1 MKEINKKFSKI
12 LLVIGIYFLIAFL
25 IKLFIDLSFN
35 NSGLNL
41 VSYIYL
47 GVGLLFIIGFI
58 VVRYFLRVEVKRY
71 FMWIVIPVFLI
82 LILFPFKSTYLDGGT
97 REYNSLIYK
106 VIKWHRT
113 NDNYEGG
120 YKTGK
125 ETHLF
130 PYNFFSI
137 DYYDEVVPENLYVS
151 VNDQKI
157 RTSLNSYCYTF
168 NVNKLSREACVDSD
182 YKVSLKY
189 SDKLNI
195 KSNENIELSI
205 KFRKVNNIKVY
216 KYSNEKD
223 WYKRPKLDKNV
234 SVEYNKENNTLNVS
248 GESGE
253 YIISMLTYYDKNDVI
268 YTFRINL
275 EK

>member
-1 MKEINKKFSKI
+1 MNTNKVYVDVTAVFSKEGQ
-12 LLVIGIYFLIAFL
+12 LKPVSVIWQDGHIYEIQRITDIRRAASLKA
-25 IKLFIDLSFN
+25 
-35 NSGLNL
+35 G
-41 VSYIYL
+41 
-47 GVGLLFIIGFI
+47 GVGMRYTCII
-58 VVRYFLRVEVKRY
+58 
-71 FMWIVIPVFLI
+71 
-82 LILFPFKSTYLDGGT
+82 D
-97 REYNSLIYK
+97 
-106 VIKWHRT
+106 
-113 NDNYEGG
+113 
-120 YKTGK
+120 GK

-157 RTSLNSYCYTF
+157 RTSLNSYCYTS

-195 KSNENIELSI
+195 KSNDNIELSI

-223 WYKRPKLDKNV
+223 LYKKPKLDKNV
-234 SVEYNKENNTLNVS
+234 SV
-248 GESGE
+248 
-253 YIISMLTYYDKNDVI
+253 
-268 YTFRINL
+268 
-275 EK
+275 

>member
-1 MKEINKKFSKI
+1 MKEINKKFSTI

-58 VVRYFLRVEVKRY
+58 VVRYFLKVEVKRY

-106 VIKWHRT
+106 VIKWHRI
-113 NDNYEGG
+113 NDNYEDG

-137 DYYDEVVPENLYVS
+137 DYYDEVIPENLYVS
-151 VNDQKI
+151 VNDQEI
-157 RTSLNSYCYTF
+157 RTSLNSYCYTS

-195 KSNENIELSI
+195 KSNDNIELSI

-223 WYKRPKLDKNV
+223 WYKKPKLDKNV
-234 SVEYNKENNTLNVS
+234 NVEYNKENNTLNVS

>member
-12 LLVIGIYFLIAFL
+12 LLVIGLYFLIAFL

-47 GVGLLFIIGFI
+47 GFGLLFIIGFI
-58 VVRYFLRVEVKRY
+58 VVRFFLKVEVKRY
-71 FMWIVIPVFLI
+71 FMWIAILVFLI

-97 REYNSLIYK
+97 CEYNSLIYK

-113 NDNYEGG
+113 NANYESG

-137 DYYDEVVPENLYVS
+137 DYYDEVVPENLYIS
-151 VNDQKI
+151 INDQKI
-157 RTSLNSYCYTF
+157 KASLNSYCYTS
-168 NVNKLSREACVDSD
+168 NINKLSRESCVDSD

-195 KSNENIELSI
+195 KNGDKIELSI
-205 KFRKVNNIKVY
+205 KFKKINNIKVY
-216 KYSNEKD
+216 KYSNEKE
-223 WYKRPKLDKNV
+223 WYKKPKLDKNV
-234 SVEYNKENNTLNVS
+234 NVEYDKENDVLNIS
-248 GESGE
+248 GESGK
-253 YIISMLTYYDKNDVI
+253 YIISMLTYYEKNNVI
-268 YTFRINL
+268 YTFRVNID
-275 EK
+275 K